1 MDDADDISLVEEDE
15 LDILLDLLLGKVDR
29 LTLSEEPSFVL
40 FNPLDV
46 PEKPSIPS
54 QPNFHRDW
62 LYRKKVSQIDVFPI

>member
-1 MDDADDISLVEEDE
+1 MEEDE
-15 LDILLDLLLGKVDR
+15 FDILLDLLLGTVDR
-29 LTLSEEPSFVL
+29 LTLPEELSFVL

-62 LYRKKVSQIDVFPI
+62 LYRKNVSQMDVFPI

>member
-1 MDDADDISLVEEDE
+1 MEEDE
-15 LDILLDLLLGKVDR
+15 FDILLDLLLGTVDR
-29 LTLSEEPSFVL
+29 LTLPEEPSFVIL

-62 LYRKKVSQIDVFPI
+62 LYRKNVSQIDVFPI